1 MKFLE
6 KKVRRRLSEMESQ
19 RFTSVF
25 ITKTKRMST
34 DQKNNPPNAGG
45 PEFPA
50 ADTGNASN
58 PSPHH
63 EKMEPA
69 GSNQLLDEGAE
80 KYLREAGNIEDL
92 PDAQDQQDMDETIE
106 REK

>member
-1 MKFLE
+1 
-6 KKVRRRLSEMESQ
+6 
-19 RFTSVF
+19 
-25 ITKTKRMST
+25 MST
-34 DQKNNPPNAGG
+34 DQKNKSTNAGG
-45 PEFPA
+45 SEFPA

-63 EKMEPA
+63 EMEPV

-80 KYLREAGNIEDL
+80 KYVRESGNIEDL
-92 PDAQDQQDMDETIE
+92 PDAQDQQNMDETME